1 MKTSESQKHL
11 AAALFEAW
19 KKFPVIPKTKQGQAG
34 NRQFMYAPFD
44 AVLDAVRPVLIE
56 SGLMMTQGTEG
67 HALITR
73 LDHPESGEWRET
85 SMPINE
91 QHANMQSYGIELTY
105 RRRYAAVAM
114 LGIVTEDDTDG
125 QGDRGKRKGVD
136 FTSDKSGPPR
146 GSGREA
152 LKDCFD
158 ALQPEQQ
165 AAMRK
170 CAEHMQKAM
179 PLAGNALNIFD
190 IAAGNWPDEDKND
203 LKKAVW
209 YLLDSKTRSAIKAHE
224 AAQ

>member
-1 MKTSESQKHL
+1 
-11 AAALFEAW
+11 
-19 KKFPVIPKTKQGQAG
+19 
-34 NRQFMYAPFD
+34 MYAPFD

-67 HALITR
+67 HALVTR

-136 FTSDKSGPPR
+136 FTSDKSGTPR
-146 GSGREA
+146 GSAREA